1 MNLPNAAITSRTS
14 SKINLINFQVFHF
27 QYHIVE
33 NMIAMSVYAF
43 T

>member
-1 MNLPNAAITSRTS
+1 MRLPNPSIISWTSR
-14 SKINLINFQVFHF
+14 KINLINFQVFHF

-33 NMIAMSVYAF
+33 NMIAMSVYEF